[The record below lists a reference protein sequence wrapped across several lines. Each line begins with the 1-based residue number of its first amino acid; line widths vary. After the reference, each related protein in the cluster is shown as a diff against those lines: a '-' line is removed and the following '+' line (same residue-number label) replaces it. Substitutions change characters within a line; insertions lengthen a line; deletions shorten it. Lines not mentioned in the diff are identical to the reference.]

1 MGQVPTG
8 AEDHQALW
16 SDDAFLPESNP
27 EGIGDG
33 GAHRALASDAGLD
46 PESQRDTRMT
56 DGSQNPI
63 ALCCQPKKK
72 DPPTVGPVEAAMAF
86 VIVPAINRFR
96 RASGRLS

>member
-1 MGQVPTG
+1 MGQIPTG

-16 SDDAFLPESNP
+16 SDDTFLPESNP

-46 PESQRDTRMT
+46 PERQRDTRMT

-72 DPPTVGPVEAAMAF
+72 THQRWVLWKPIWHL
-86 VIVPAINRFR
+86 IVQTINRFR
-96 RASGRLS
+96 RASGLLS